1 MTKEQIDVVIE
12 MYKDNAPYSQ
22 ISNRLGI
29 SAHIIKHWVRNN
41 RGEYG
46 LDRRRNLSEKTGTLS
61 TSMWLD
67 SKWNIERGVEL
78 LKQKWGAKE

>member
-46 LDRRRNLSEKTGTLS
+46 LDRRRNLSE
-61 TSMWLD
+61 
-67 SKWNIERGVEL
+67 
-78 LKQKWGAKE
+78 